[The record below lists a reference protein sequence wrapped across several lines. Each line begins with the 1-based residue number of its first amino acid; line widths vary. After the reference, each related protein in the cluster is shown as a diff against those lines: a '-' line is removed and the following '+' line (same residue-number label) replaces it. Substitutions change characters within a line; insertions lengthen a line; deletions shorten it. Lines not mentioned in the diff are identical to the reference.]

1 MRPPLSLGPFLVV
14 GWLASCGGFLF
25 SWLFA
30 AAGQGPPQ
38 GVLYWTAAAVPLYLL
53 TVWWFRT
60 QGILVRGWVVY
71 ASVSAWLFFA
81 KRMLW
86 ATFQYAPRPLPPSLA
101 LYAVVLPP
109 TLVVTAV
116 VVVSR
121 RLVEADRHATTARD
135 DA

>member
-1 MRPPLSLGPFLVV
+1 
-14 GWLASCGGFLF
+14 
-25 SWLFA
+25 
-30 AAGQGPPQ
+30 
-38 GVLYWTAAAVPLYLL
+38 
-53 TVWWFRT
+53 
-60 QGILVRGWVVY
+60 
-71 ASVSAWLFFA
+71 
-81 KRMLW
+81 MLW

-121 RLVEADRHATTARD
+121 RMVEADRHAATARD